1 MMLSGG
7 YIVSALFLNQLKQ
20 HLAVKKKKKT
30 TRGKKTAQFSI
41 TMVKTWIVLS
51 CIETLMLLVARLTN
65 LSDTTQA
72 AVVEQDDGNTGHCLP
87 VLQAPR

>member
-20 HLAVKKKKKT
+20 HLAVKKKKQNP
-30 TRGKKTAQFSI
+30 RGKKTAQFSI

>member
-1 MMLSGG
+1 
-7 YIVSALFLNQLKQ
+7 
-20 HLAVKKKKKT
+20 
-30 TRGKKTAQFSI
+30 
-41 TMVKTWIVLS
+41 MVKTWIVLS

-72 AVVEQDDGNTGHCLP
+72 AVVEQDDGNTGHFLA